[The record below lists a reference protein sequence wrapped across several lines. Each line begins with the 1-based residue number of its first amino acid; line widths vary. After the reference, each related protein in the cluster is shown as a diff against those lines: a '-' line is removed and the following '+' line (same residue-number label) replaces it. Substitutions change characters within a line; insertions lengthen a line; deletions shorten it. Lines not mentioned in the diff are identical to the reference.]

1 MYDSKEAIVE
11 PEVISQINVSAD
23 VTDLL
28 FVDRYKLLVSLSN
41 GSVALFNY
49 WNKTKV
55 SIKHTYKMIRG
66 CYFYIK
72 SIISH
77 YKLVLH

>member
-1 MYDSKEAIVE
+1 ME
-11 PEVISQINVSAD
+11 PEVISHINVSAD

-55 SIKHTYKMIRG
+55 SIKHTYKMTRG
-66 CYFYIK
+66 SYIYIK
-72 SIISH
+72 SIILH
-77 YKLVLH
+77 DNLVLY